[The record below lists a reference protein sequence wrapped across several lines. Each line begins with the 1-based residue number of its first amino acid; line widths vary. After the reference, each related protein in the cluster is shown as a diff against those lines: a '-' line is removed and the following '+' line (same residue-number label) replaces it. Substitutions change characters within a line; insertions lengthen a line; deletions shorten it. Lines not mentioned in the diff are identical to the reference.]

1 MAEPSRTAE
10 ADDAAPPAEG
20 ASKPAEGASKPA
32 EGASKPAEGASKP
45 AEGAA
50 PPAEG
55 ASKPA
60 AKLRGKAAAVPRLSS
75 SDGRARL
82 GSGVGIR
89 VELDTSP
96 RFGVPKTAPS
106 HPPPQQLRGG
116 VTVDAGGT
124 AVSTA
129 GGTAVHGSGGQ
140 PSGGS
145 ASGVKKRRHSG
156 SVSGGSGGI
165 AGAHHGA
172 QRTSTTLQDV
182 FSHLKR
188 TTARVAAEASSQA
201 SQ

>member
-1 MAEPSRTAE
+1 
-10 ADDAAPPAEG
+10 
-20 ASKPAEGASKPA
+20 
-32 EGASKPAEGASKP
+32 
-45 AEGAA
+45 
-50 PPAEG
+50 
-55 ASKPA
+55 
-60 AKLRGKAAAVPRLSS
+60 VPRLSS

-156 SVSGGSGGI
+156 SVSGGSG
-165 AGAHHGA
+165 AHHGA

>member
-1 MAEPSRTAE
+1 
-10 ADDAAPPAEG
+10 
-20 ASKPAEGASKPA
+20 
-32 EGASKPAEGASKP
+32 
-45 AEGAA
+45 
-50 PPAEG
+50 
-55 ASKPA
+55 
-60 AKLRGKAAAVPRLSS
+60 VPRLSS

-116 VTVDAGGT
+116 VTVD
-124 AVSTA
+124 A